1 MVSVGVIPSRFASTR
16 FPGKPLVKIAGRPL
30 LEHVILGARKSNRL
44 SEILVA
50 TDHKEIAELAK
61 TVGARVVMT
70 DPNLPTGTD
79 RVWAALK
86 EAGLTHVDVAVN
98 IQGDEPLIQ
107 AEPLDALVQAFE
119 GRPQVDMATLGR
131 AMDLSTP
138 EGLEALEATTTA
150 KIVLGESDQALYFSR
165 FAIPFSRVKPQAA
178 SAVSNALSKTTN
190 SQGIRVPKSVLKHV
204 GIYAYRPRFLERF
217 CAAPPCEL
225 ELFEGLEQLR
235 ALSLGAKIHVVR
247 THHESWGV
255 DTPEDVEKIEKMLN
269 RRS

>member
-16 FPGKPLVKIAGRPL
+16 FPGKPLAKIAGRPL
-30 LEHVILGARKSNRL
+30 LEHVILGARRSEKL

-50 TDHKEIAELAK
+50 TDHEEIAALAQRL
-61 TVGARVVMT
+61 GARVVMT
-70 DPNLPTGTD
+70 APDLPTGTD

-131 AMDLSTP
+131 GMDLSTP
-138 EGLEALEATTTA
+138 EGLEALQSVTTA
-150 KIVLGESDQALYFSR
+150 KIVLNEADQALYFSR
-165 FAIPFSRVKPQAA
+165 FAIPFSRVKPLAPGDA
-178 SAVSNALSKTTN
+178 SKIPG
-190 SQGIRVPKSVLKHV
+190 SQEIRMPKSVLKHV

>member
-1 MVSVGVIPSRFASTR
+1 MVSVGVIPSRYASTR
-16 FPGKPLVKIAGRPL
+16 FPGKPLAKIAGRPL
-30 LEHVILGARKSNRL
+30 LEHVILGAQKSKKL

-50 TDHKEIAELAK
+50 TDHEEIAALAK
-61 TVGARVVMT
+61 KAGARVVMT

-79 RVWAALK
+79 RVWAALQG
-86 EAGLTHVDVAVN
+86 AGLTNVDVAVN

-107 AEPLDALVQAFE
+107 AEPLDALVQAFD

-131 AMDLSTP
+131 EMDLSTP
-138 EGLEALEATTTA
+138 EGLQALEAVTTA
-150 KIVLGESDQALYFSR
+150 KIVLDEADRALYFSR
-165 FAIPFSRVKPQAA
+165 FAIPFSRVRPRTAGD
-178 SAVSNALSKTTN
+178 ALKSSG
-190 SQGIRVPKSVLKHV
+190 SQEIRVPKAVLKHV

-235 ALSLGAKIHVVR
+235 ALSLGAEIHVVR